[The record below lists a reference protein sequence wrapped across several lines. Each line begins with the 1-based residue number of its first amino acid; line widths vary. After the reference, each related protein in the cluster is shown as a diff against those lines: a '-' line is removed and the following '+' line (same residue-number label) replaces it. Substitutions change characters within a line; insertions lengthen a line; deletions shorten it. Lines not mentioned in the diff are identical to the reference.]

1 MIDPPAVRDALKR
14 HRKLKGV
21 GSPAGTTL
29 ISPTMLSSTSGLVP
43 LSPTTTTPRRSCRIR
58 SCQRHELLNR
68 SVHLLVLALN
78 CGNRGQSKQVKDSLR
93 CSSSG
98 DGVWL
103 PSQILSTF
111 RLCPLG
117 QVLVK

>member
-43 LSPTTTTPRRSCRIR
+43 LKSYDDDTQAKLPY
-58 SCQRHELLNR
+58 
-68 SVHLLVLALN
+68 
-78 CGNRGQSKQVKDSLR
+78 QV
-93 CSSSG
+93 
-98 DGVWL
+98 
-103 PSQILSTF
+103 LSTA
-111 RLCPLG
+111 
-117 QVLVK
+117 